1 MAWGVAYPA
10 LYLLSCLLTPWFAQ
24 PFLAWSRF
32 PVTKQSQPP
41 MWPQRALCNSS
52 HPAAYGP
59 SPQLVSDGDRR
70 EGFLSWLLA
79 SHPPVLEFREFHEVC
94 SPWISPLSR
103 QLWNPPAQNRRYRSC
118 YRYLI
123 PSSMPRVFQGTAM
136 AWSAPI
142 FPFSRMYM
150 SDKNAVRWIS
160 APCPRSGLEDSLHS
174 RFNAL
179 AKTCQ
184 DNPPLHKFIERSTK
198 ISLRVS
204 SHSRGCVSGRLTQTL
219 GESGTGRWRPGR

>member
-103 QLWNPPAQNRRYRSC
+103 QLRNPPAQNRRYRSC

-142 FPFSRMYM
+142 FPFSRMYICQI
-150 SDKNAVRWIS
+150 KT
-160 APCPRSGLEDSLHS
+160 PSGG
-174 RFNAL
+174 F
-179 AKTCQ
+179 
-184 DNPPLHKFIERSTK
+184 PLHVHDQASRTHYILGSTRSPRHAK
-198 ISLRVS
+198 ITLLSTNLPNARKKLALG
-204 SHSRGCVSGRLTQTL
+204 SHHILEGVYRGG
-219 GESGTGRWRPGR
+219 